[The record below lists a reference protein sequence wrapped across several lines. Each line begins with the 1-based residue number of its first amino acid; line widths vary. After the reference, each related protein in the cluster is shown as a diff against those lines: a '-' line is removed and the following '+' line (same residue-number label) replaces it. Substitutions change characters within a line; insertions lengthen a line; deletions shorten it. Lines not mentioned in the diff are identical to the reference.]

1 MSLCSWV
8 VFSPFVSLSLTWLH
22 GVTVTGIAHPLH
34 LLSVVTHFLCLEALG
49 GLLYLRWGD
58 FYGILPITT
67 PIIKWDFYI
76 HVLHPYRSVK
86 VLNSPGYSKHYNW
99 CQAQHLCFIFYF
111 PSSLSGIVTIFSL
124 SYVLNLCF
132 SSRIFPP
139 LIFKNI
145 FMCPLKMK
153 RHMIKFLSSPPTS
166 YCYYLI
172 SFLYESNRF

>member
-1 MSLCSWV
+1 MRVLWIPDVILQSLYHHFNKCWYYFQCLGSKR
-8 VFSPFVSLSLTWLH
+8 
-22 GVTVTGIAHPLH
+22 IKRD
-34 LLSVVTHFLCLEALG
+34 SVLPPG
-49 GLLYLRWGD
+49 GS
-58 FYGILPITT
+58 ILPITT

-76 HVLHPYRSVK
+76 HALHPYRSVK

-111 PSSLSGIVTIFSL
+111 PSSLSGIVTILSL